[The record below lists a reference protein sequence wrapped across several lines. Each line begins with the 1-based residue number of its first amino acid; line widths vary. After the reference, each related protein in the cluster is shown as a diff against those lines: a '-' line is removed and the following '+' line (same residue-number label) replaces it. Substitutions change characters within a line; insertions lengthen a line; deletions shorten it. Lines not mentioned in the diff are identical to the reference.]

1 MHIYFSQQNYTN
13 VILTY
18 QNQIV
23 STKKSEI
30 IESAF
35 TAYACTVSRMEPP
48 VEQQLMRT
56 GLHEPNP
63 TTTAGSG
70 CRLEQLH
77 VDGNSDDR

>member
-1 MHIYFSQQNYTN
+1 MRIYFSQQNYIN
-13 VILTY
+13 VILTC

-23 STKKSEI
+23 DTKNSEI

-35 TAYACTVSRMEPP
+35 TTYACTVSRMEPS
-48 VEQQLMRT
+48 VEQQLMRA